1 MFQSP
6 IPKEDQVLVEE
17 LYFIHGIAFK
27 ALVPEF
33 FKVKTKGYNQQSC
46 REINRSVRLRNRL
59 MKQQQQQRQKV
70 RSY

>member
-6 IPKEDQVLVEE
+6 IPKKDQVLVEE

-46 REINRSVRLRNRL
+46 REINRSVCLRNHL
-59 MKQQQQQRQKV
+59 KKQKQQRQKV

>member
-6 IPKEDQVLVEE
+6 IPKKDQVLVEE

-59 MKQQQQQRQKV
+59 IKQKQQRQKT
-70 RSY
+70 RAY

>member
-6 IPKEDQVLVEE
+6 IPKEDQALVEE

-27 ALVPEF
+27 ALVPDF

-46 REINRSVRLRNRL
+46 REINRSVRLRNHL
-59 MKQQQQQRQKV
+59 IKQKQHRQKT
-70 RSY
+70 RTY

>member
-17 LYFIHGIAFK
+17 LYFIHGICFR
-27 ALVPEF
+27 ALIPDF
-33 FKVKTKGYNQQSC
+33 FKVKTKGYNQQSS

-59 MKQQQQQRQKV
+59 LKQQQTRQRS
-70 RSY
+70 RTYS

>member
-6 IPKEDQVLVEE
+6 IPKKDQVLVEE

-59 MKQQQQQRQKV
+59 IKQKQQRQKT
-70 RSY
+70 RTY